1 MIQANMAHRRILLAA
16 LVGLFAGPVVKG
28 QVVQDSVPELME
40 IDIIE
45 HLGDSLPLNLS
56 FVDDNGSEVTLSD
69 YFIYK
74 KEQMYQEMVLEP
86 ENPQLVELRARENRV
101 LNSYGLADSAAGEY
115 HIPIDSAMKQVAATA
130 GGNN

>member
-1 MIQANMAHRRILLAA
+1 MSHDLGHAGGYEKTDIDPKAIVISAVILIVF
-16 LVGLFAGPVVKG
+16 LVISLV
-28 QVVQDSVPELME
+28 L
-40 IDIIE
+40 IE
-45 HLGDSLPLNLS
+45 
-56 FVDDNGSEVTLSD
+56 E

-86 ENPQLVELRARENRV
+86 ENPQLIELRAKENRI
-101 LNSYGLADSAAGEY
+101 LSTYGLADSAAGEY

>member
-1 MIQANMAHRRILLAA
+1 MSHDIGRASGYEKTDIDPKQIVIFAA
-16 LVGLFAGPVVKG
+16 LLIAFLVV
-28 QVVQDSVPELME
+28 SL
-40 IDIIE
+40 ILIE
-45 HLGDSLPLNLS
+45 
-56 FVDDNGSEVTLSD
+56 E

-86 ENPQLVELRARENRV
+86 ENPQLVELRAKENRV
-101 LNSYGLADSAAGEY
+101 LSSYGLADSAAGEY

>member
-1 MIQANMAHRRILLAA
+1 MSHDLGHADGYEKTDIDIKMIVISAVLLIAFLVVSLILL
-16 LVGLFAGPVVKG
+16 
-28 QVVQDSVPELME
+28 EE
-40 IDIIE
+40 
-45 HLGDSLPLNLS
+45 
-56 FVDDNGSEVTLSD
+56 

-86 ENPQLVELRARENRV
+86 ENPQLVELRAKENRV
-101 LNSYGLADSAAGEY
+101 LSSYGLADSAAGEY

>member
-1 MIQANMAHRRILLAA
+1 LSHDLGHADGYEKTDIDIKMIVISAVLLIAFLVVSLILL
-16 LVGLFAGPVVKG
+16 
-28 QVVQDSVPELME
+28 EE
-40 IDIIE
+40 
-45 HLGDSLPLNLS
+45 
-56 FVDDNGSEVTLSD
+56 

-86 ENPQLVELRARENRV
+86 ENPQLVELRAKENRV
-101 LNSYGLADSAAGEY
+101 LSSYGLADSAAGEY